1 MNSFKEKKIIK
12 RHAVVMY
19 RSSDKSDIRYKH
31 VRKAVLETLK
41 DMKVNRII
49 FTNCLTK
56 LIDET
61 HWYQDVAEMMKA
73 DGTLLIFADYYVF
86 RDLSF
91 ISKHFEVRM
100 MLDEN
105 KLYKSSRDVDLFL
118 TDYPEN
124 ENPHEFDQK
133 L

>member
-1 MNSFKEKKIIK
+1 MTSFNLKKIVK
-12 RHAVVMY
+12 RYPLVMY
-19 RSSDKSDIRYKH
+19 RSSSESDVRYKK
-31 VRKAVLETLK
+31 VTSSVLDTLK

-49 FTNCLTK
+49 ITNCLTT
-56 LIDET
+56 LMDESL
-61 HWYQDVAEMMKA
+61 WYQDVAEMMKA

-124 ENPHEFDQK
+124 ENPEDFDQK